1 MPSVHR
7 RLLFTVC
14 AAIMGTA
21 PLCAFAESVVTGEG
35 RVKTDVGEL
44 VTSAGRSWACLGAEW
59 RDAGAGPG
67 GSGTQ
72 YSCAGTV
79 LDIGTYTAVS
89 AGRTA
94 VALTD
99 VQATLDR
106 VAVKVAS
113 NAESTEALR
122 VWIEAQ
128 VQSSNKLLYETI
140 VARFDAIP
148 ARVLA
153 DKSTRDAIAKL
164 REDVLAAVQATAPS
178 QPRGR

>member
-7 RLLFTVC
+7 KFFTVC
-14 AAIMGTA
+14 ATVVAAA
-21 PLCAFAESVVTGEG
+21 PLCAFAESIVIGEG

-44 VTSAGRSWACLGAEW
+44 VTSAGRSWACLDAEW
-59 RDAGAGPG
+59 RTVGAGPG

-72 YSCAGTV
+72 YSCAGTL
-79 LDIGTYTAVS
+79 LDSGTYTAVS

-94 VALTD
+94 VALAD
-99 VQATLDR
+99 VNAVLDR
-106 VAVKVAS
+106 VAVDVAR

-128 VQSSNKLLYETI
+128 ARSSSKLLYETI
-140 VARFDAIP
+140 AARFDAIP

-153 DKSTRDAIAKL
+153 NKGVRDAIAKL
-164 REDVLAAVQATAPS
+164 REDVLAAVQATGASSPN
-178 QPRGR
+178 GR